1 MKSRQWEKGR
11 EIIIQPK
18 KIGISNDGKVS
29 ESQDIDA
36 SAEESFQFST
46 KNNKESIGILRTKSS
61 FRQSRQEDSLQP
73 TVDRLS
79 VSFALD
85 GNRSEFSKEKN
96 NSKSENVR
104 TRNSKM
110 TQREGQEEEPG
121 EEDDYS
127 ISACA
132 IIQRR
137 NSTRKSKR
145 RHRRRSSSPFNP
157 ESLDANVRRRSSVY
171 TTSSGDI
178 SISMEE
184 RGEELIFEKLK
195 LHKEVLSG
203 IRQQPWP
210 LRRKIKLVRQAK
222 IYVRQHEGALHDRLA
237 QRHSTRDV
245 LARMSILLDKKW
257 QYYKR
262 EIVNIQTFLIPW
274 EHRIKDIESH
284 FGSAVASFFTFL
296 RWLFWINL
304 VISGI
309 LTAFIAIP
317 EILIAVPKDAGER
330 KIMLPDEQMKSK
342 ELLTLWEFEGVLKY
356 SPFFYGWYTNKKSNK
371 IYQLP
376 MAYFITNL
384 VVYTYSF
391 VVILR
396 KMAKNSRMSKLS
408 EKEDEYAF
416 SWKLFTS
423 WDFMIGNSETSDNRT
438 SSIILGFKEAL
449 LEEAEKAKAKRNWKT
464 LVCRIFVNLSVLFLL
479 SLSAYIVIEI
489 VARSTQP
496 EANSN
501 WWRQNEITVI
511 MSLINYIFPIFFEI
525 LGILENYHPRKQL
538 RLQLAR
544 IMVLNLLNQYSLIF
558 ALFSKIDDMQ
568 KQLQSLKPNRT
579 KVSISSCKYLPKS
592 CYEFNLQNVTMSLAS
607 LSLVLTNNSSSQIV
621 SPLEKK
627 ISAEDDFLNGNETFL
642 HVPKLHYFNDLSS
655 LTTQSV
661 ENRDDYSETIISQ
674 FTSEISPTTNE
685 FYEESSQTPKEEVV
699 ETTVEDLTTD
709 FENYHLEDDDDDPHV
724 DYTYYDFLNISDT
737 LNTFDNSTTE
747 MEISTSRGTTEI
759 TTFGNENETE
769 SSLVVK
775 EVTGSY
781 PIIYNNRC
789 FVKVCDLP
797 TGLTEE
803 RETSSIPLSLEIRT
817 KLRRLCWETM
827 FGQEL
832 AKLTVM
838 DLVMTIL
845 SVLTL
850 DFFRAIF
857 VRYMN
862 SCWCWDLEKKF
873 PQYGDFKIAENILYL
888 INNQGMV
895 WMGMFFSPGLITLN
909 VLKLGILMHIRS
921 WAVLNCNV
929 PHKVI
934 FRASR
939 SNNFYFALLLTMLFL
954 CVLPVGYAIVWV
966 EPSWHCGPF
975 SQYKRIYHLGT
986 KTLQQALPEKL
997 QKIFDYIVSP
1007 GIIIPLIV
1015 LMALIIYY
1023 MVSLTGSLREA
1034 NNDLKV
1040 QLRQERTE
1048 ERRKM
1053 FKIAEKR
1060 QEIQETPFTRWKN
1073 ILPSF
1078 MPPRKDTGISFLKDE
1093 NENPKE
1099 ENIELQEEQAQ
1110 GMSVTSDPG
1119 EGTEGELES
1128 LPNDQNLPSCRN
1140 ECIRKLWRKAALSSV
1155 SKNVDELDS
1164 DLPEIRIS
1172 VAELGEQSQSPTVSV
1187 FEAE

>member
-1 MKSRQWEKGR
+1 M
-11 EIIIQPK
+11 IQRGVS
-18 KIGISNDGKVS
+18 INDG
-29 ESQDIDA
+29 Q
-36 SAEESFQFST
+36 
-46 KNNKESIGILRTKSS
+46 
-61 FRQSRQEDSLQP
+61 
-73 TVDRLS
+73 
-79 VSFALD
+79 
-85 GNRSEFSKEKN
+85 
-96 NSKSENVR
+96 
-104 TRNSKM
+104 
-110 TQREGQEEEPG
+110 EEPG

-137 NSTRKSKR
+137 NSTRKSKK

-157 ESLDANVRRRSSVY
+157 DSFDTNVRRRSSVY
-171 TTSSGDI
+171 TTSSGDTA
-178 SISMEE
+178 ISMEE
-184 RGEELIFEKLK
+184 KGEELIFEKLK

-210 LRRKIKLVRQAK
+210 LRRKIKLARQAK
-222 IYVRQHEGALHDRLA
+222 IFVKQHEGALHDRLA
-237 QRHSTRDV
+237 QRHNTRDI

-317 EILIAVPKDAGER
+317 EILMAIPKDAGER
-330 KIMLPDEQMKSK
+330 KIMLPEEEIKSK

-376 MAYFITNL
+376 MAYFITNI

-423 WDFMIGNSETSDNRT
+423 WDFMIGNPETSNNRT
-438 SSIILGFKEAL
+438 SSITLGFKEAL
-449 LEEAEKAKAKRNWKT
+449 LEEAEKAKDKRSWKT
-464 LVCRIFVNLSVLFLL
+464 IVCRIFVNLSVLFLL

-558 ALFSKIDDMQ
+558 ALFSKIDIMQ
-568 KQLQSLKPNRT
+568 KQLQSLKPNKT
-579 KVSISSCKYLPKS
+579 KVSTSTCKYFPKS
-592 CYEFNLQNVTMSLAS
+592 CYELNLQNMTMTLAS
-607 LSLVLTNNSSSQIV
+607 LSLVLTNSTQVASPIEKQI
-621 SPLEKK
+621 S
-627 ISAEDDFLNGNETFL
+627 INDFLQENETYL
-642 HVPKLHYFNDLSS
+642 HVPKFNYFNDLSS
-655 LTTQSV
+655 LSTQNNHVETTNEVTSEFSETSEIYEEISEITSQISEITTQI
-661 ENRDDYSETIISQ
+661 SEE
-674 FTSEISPTTNE
+674 TSEISDDDDRKYSSTTSLQDSD
-685 FYEESSQTPKEEVV
+685 YQ
-699 ETTVEDLTTD
+699 
-709 FENYHLEDDDDDPHV
+709 NYLFKDDDDPHV
-724 DYTYYDFLNISDT
+724 DYTYYDFLNISDKT
-737 LNTFDNSTTE
+737 IFV
-747 MEISTSRGTTEI
+747 
-759 TTFGNENETE
+759 NENKTDSTIITE
-769 SSLVVK
+769 Q
-775 EVTGSY
+775 VTESY
-781 PIIYNNRC
+781 PIIFNNRC
-789 FVKVCDLP
+789 FVKVCNVSS
-797 TGLTEE
+797 TISEE
-803 RETSSIPLSLEIRT
+803 REISSIPLSLEIRT

-850 DFFRAIF
+850 DFIRAIF

-862 SCWCWDLEKKF
+862 NCWCWDLEKKF

-921 WAVLNCNV
+921 WAVLNYNV

-1007 GIIIPLIV
+1007 GIVIPLIV
-1015 LMALIIYY
+1015 LMVLIIYY

-1034 NNDLKV
+1034 NNDLKI

-1078 MPPRKDTGISFLKDE
+1078 MPSRKDTGISIVKDE
-1093 NENPKE
+1093 SENPNEKS
-1099 ENIELQEEQAQ
+1099 IELPAR
-1110 GMSVTSDPG
+1110 GMSMTSDAG
-1119 EGTEGELES
+1119 DITEGELES
-1128 LPNDQNLPSCRN
+1128 LPHDQNLRS
-1140 ECIRKLWRKAALSSV
+1140 ESIRKLWRKAARSNSE
-1155 SKNVDELDS
+1155 SKNVEESDS
-1164 DLPEIRIS
+1164 AIPEIHIS
-1172 VAELGEQSQSPTVSV
+1172 VAGEPGEQSSPTVSV
-1187 FEAE
+1187 FDAESLKMSL